1 MVRFFN
7 RAVWLVSAVFFRLII
22 AFKTF
27 TSAFIIL
34 FSVFTNSK
42 YKRYRPM
49 TISAAS
55 LLSSE
60 FAVGQRFLSDTE
72 SELGLGVVVDVD
84 DRCVHILFPQSEET
98 RVYAKNSAP
107 LSRVVFK
114 VGDSISDQQGQSYTV
129 TGVDEVMGVLK
140 YSVEVDSKGIEVKP
154 IMETRLAANITLAKP
169 LERLLAGRIERSD
182 WYDLRQD
189 ILRMQ
194 SALAGHPLKGLMG
207 ARVDIIEH
215 QLYIAHEVGKRIAPR
230 VLLADE
236 VGLGKTIEAGLIIH
250 QQLLTGKAERVL
262 ILVPDSLQYQWMIE
276 LRRRFNLNFALF
288 DLVRTAAIKEHN
300 PEQNVFATEQCII
313 AGMDLLLDHHD
324 LYEQAIEAGFDLLV
338 VDEAHHL
345 HWDEEQ
351 GGNDKYELIADFAN
365 ETPGVMLLT
374 ATPEQLGTQSHFAR
388 LRLLDPARFDD
399 LEDFITG
406 QDAFAET
413 AAVASLLIEEQPLSA
428 GQIAAL
434 SSLLAISTDELATI
448 NEDEKLR
455 TYALNELL
463 DRHGTGRVLFRN
475 TRESVKGFYG
485 RSSQPHPLP
494 LPEAWID
501 SYQTTGKLREQLW
514 GEENQPDG
522 GWLEDDPRVPWLIN
536 ILKGEL
542 KQQKVLLIARS
553 GATVESLEAVLRLHA
568 GIKTAIFTEQMTLLE
583 RDQASAFFAD
593 SEGAQILLCS
603 EIGSEGRNFQF
614 ASQLILWDLPA
625 NPDTLEQRIG
635 RLDRIGQTQQITLH
649 VPYVKGTAQER
660 LYHWYN
666 SALNM
671 FNQISPTAQNV
682 QEDYIQ
688 TLKPLLEG
696 ADNADSQQALQE
708 VIAAA
713 KQTRLGLEAQL
724 QEGRDRLLEYNSCRP
739 RVAGRIKDAM
749 HDFDSH
755 NLLPKFVERFLAS
768 ANIDHSVQ
776 RDGSWVIT
784 PIDSTEISEYIESL
798 PLGEDGMTL
807 TFERELALQREEID
821 FVTHE
826 HPLMRSIYELASTS
840 TFGNTTVGMLKSAAM
855 PQGTVL
861 LEINF
866 RVETIAP
873 KLLNLPATLSTQNI
887 RVFMSEQ
894 GSDLSARISSEMIM
908 PHIERLDNN
917 RARQVIKARG
927 DIIEQRYYEAED
939 IARRQ
944 LADIGTQ
951 ASARFSQ
958 QWSREIKRL
967 KHLQTI
973 NPNVRPA
980 EIERLE
986 QLQIQGEQALAN
998 LLLVPDSI
1006 RILVAVKP

>member
-1 MVRFFN
+1 
-7 RAVWLVSAVFFRLII
+7 
-22 AFKTF
+22 
-27 TSAFIIL
+27 
-34 FSVFTNSK
+34 
-42 YKRYRPM
+42 M
-49 TISAAS
+49 TISIAA
-55 LLSSE
+55 LQTTE
-60 FAVGQRFLSDTE
+60 FAVGQRYLSDTE
-72 SELGLGVVVDVD
+72 SELGLGVVIDLD

-114 VGDSISDQQGQSYTV
+114 VGDNICDQEGNSYTV
-129 TGVDEVMGVLK
+129 TAVDQVMGVLK
-140 YSVEVDSKGIEVKP
+140 YSFDDIETSHNDAAPVNKS

-169 LERLLAGRIERSD
+169 LERLLAGQIERGD
-182 WYDLRQD
+182 WYELRQD

-288 DLVRTAAIKEHN
+288 DLVRTAAIKEHD

-324 LYEQAIEAGFDLLV
+324 LYEQAMEAGFDLLV

-345 HWDEEQ
+345 HWDEAQ
-351 GGNDKYELIADFAN
+351 GGNDKYELIADFAD

-374 ATPEQLGTQSHFAR
+374 ATPEQLGAQSHFAR
-388 LRLLDPARFDD
+388 LRLLDPDRFDD
-399 LEDFITG
+399 LEEFIAG
-406 QDAFAET
+406 QDAFADT
-413 AAVASLLIEEQPLSA
+413 AAVASILIDDQPLSEA
-428 GQIAAL
+428 QIASL
-434 SSLLAISTDELATI
+434 TSLLAVSPDELKTI

-455 TYALNELL
+455 AYALNELL
-463 DRHGTGRVLFRN
+463 DRHGTGRILFRN

-485 RSSQPHPLP
+485 RRSEAHPLP
-494 LPEAWID
+494 LPKSWED
-501 SYQTTGKLREQLW
+501 SYQTNGKLREQLW

-522 GWLEDDPRVPWLIN
+522 AWLEDDPRVPWLID
-536 ILKGEL
+536 ILKSTL
-542 KQQKVLLIARS
+542 KHQKVLLIARS

-583 RDQASAFFAD
+583 RDQAAAFFAD
-593 SEGAQILLCS
+593 TEGAQILLCS

-660 LYHWYN
+660 LYHWYE
-666 SALNM
+666 SALNI

-682 QEDYIQ
+682 QEQFIQ

-696 ADNADSQQALQE
+696 ADTAENGVLLQTL
-708 VIAAA
+708 ITDA
-713 KQTRLGLEAQL
+713 KQLRLGLEATL
-724 QEGRDRLLEYNSCRP
+724 QAGRDRLLEYNSCRP

-749 HDFDSH
+749 HDFDNH
-755 NLLPKFVERFLAS
+755 NLLPQFIERFFAS
-768 ANIDHSVQ
+768 ANIDHNIQ
-776 RDGSWVIT
+776 RDGSWVIA
-784 PIDSTEISEYIESL
+784 PIDSTEISDYIDGL
-798 PLGEDGMTL
+798 PLGDEDGMTL
-807 TFERELALQREEID
+807 TFEREQALNREDIEFI
-821 FVTHE
+821 THE
-826 HPLMRSIYELASTS
+826 HPLMRAIYELASTS
-840 TFGNTTVGMLKSAAM
+840 TFGNTTVAMLKSATV
-855 PQGTVL
+855 PQGMLMIEV
-861 LEINF
+861 NF
-866 RVETIAP
+866 RVEAIAP
-873 KLLNLPATLSTQNI
+873 KVLNLPATLPAQSI
-887 RVFMSEQ
+887 RVFISEH
-894 GSDLSARISSEMIM
+894 GSDLSARISSDMIL
-908 PHIERLDNN
+908 PHVERLDKN

-927 DIIEQRYYEAED
+927 EVIEQRYYEAEE
-939 IARRQ
+939 IARAQ
-944 LADIGTQ
+944 LIEIGAQ
-951 ASARFSQ
+951 ASQRFSQ

-986 QLQIQGEQALAN
+986 QLQAQGEQALST
-998 LLLVPDSI
+998 LSLVPDSI
-1006 RILVAVKP
+1006 RVLVAVKP

>member
-1 MVRFFN
+1 
-7 RAVWLVSAVFFRLII
+7 
-22 AFKTF
+22 
-27 TSAFIIL
+27 
-34 FSVFTNSK
+34 
-42 YKRYRPM
+42 M

-60 FAVGQRFLSDTE
+60 FAVGQRYLSDTE
-72 SELGLGVVVDVD
+72 SELGLGVVIDVD

-114 VGDSISDQQGQSYTV
+114 IGDSIADQQGNNYTV

-140 YSVEVDSKGIEVKP
+140 YSVEDDEQGVEVKP

-215 QLYIAHEVGKRIAPR
+215 QLYIAHEVGKRLAPR

-288 DLVRTAAIKEHN
+288 DLVRTAAIKEHD

-313 AGMDLLLDHHD
+313 AGMDLLLDHDD

-345 HWDEEQ
+345 HWDEAQ
-351 GGNDKYELIADFAN
+351 GGNDKYELVADFAN

-374 ATPEQLGTQSHFAR
+374 ATPEQLGAQSHFAR
-388 LRLLDPARFDD
+388 LRLLDPNRFDD
-399 LEDFITG
+399 LDAFIES

-413 AAVASLLIEEQPLSA
+413 AAVANILIEDKPLSSN
-428 GQIAAL
+428 QIEAL
-434 SSLLAISTDELATI
+434 SGLLDISTEELANI

-455 TYALNELL
+455 NYALNELL

-485 RSSQPHPLP
+485 RSSQAHPLP

-522 GWLEDDPRVPWLIN
+522 GWLEDDPRVPWLID

-542 KQQKVLLIARS
+542 KQEKVLLIARS

-583 RDQASAFFAD
+583 RDQAAAFFAD
-593 SEGAQILLCS
+593 REGAQILLCS

-635 RLDRIGQTQQITLH
+635 RLDRIGQTQRITLH
-649 VPYVKGTAQER
+649 VPYVESTAQER

-666 SALNM
+666 SALNI
-671 FNQISPTAQNV
+671 FNQISPTAQSV
-682 QEDYIQ
+682 QEEYIQ

-696 ADNADSQQALQE
+696 ADTADNQQALQA
-708 VIAAA
+708 VIAEA

-724 QEGRDRLLEYNSCRP
+724 QAGRDRLLEYNSCRP
-739 RVAGRIKDAM
+739 RVASRIKDAM
-749 HDFDSH
+749 VDFDSH
-755 NLLPKFVERFLAS
+755 NLLPQFVERFLAS

-776 RDGSWVIT
+776 RDGSWVIA
-784 PIDSTEISEYIESL
+784 PIDSNEVNEYMESL
-798 PLGEDGMTL
+798 PLGEDGMSL
-807 TFERELALQREEID
+807 TFERKLALQREEID
-821 FVTHE
+821 FITHE
-826 HPLMRSIYELASTS
+826 HPLMRAIYELASTS

-873 KLLNLPATLSTQNI
+873 KVLNLPATLPTQNI

-894 GSDLSARISSEMIM
+894 GGDLSSRISAEMIM
-908 PHIERLDNN
+908 PYIERLDNN

-927 DIIEQRYYEAED
+927 DVIEQRYYDAED
-939 IARRQ
+939 IARAQ
-944 LADIGTQ
+944 LAEIGAQ
-951 ASARFSQ
+951 ASSRFTQ

-973 NPNVRPA
+973 NPNVRDS

-986 QLQIQGEQALAN
+986 QLQAQGEQALAS
-998 LLLVPDSI
+998 LSLVPDSI

>member
-1 MVRFFN
+1 
-7 RAVWLVSAVFFRLII
+7 
-22 AFKTF
+22 
-27 TSAFIIL
+27 
-34 FSVFTNSK
+34 
-42 YKRYRPM
+42 M

-55 LLSSE
+55 LHSSE
-60 FAVGQRFLSDTE
+60 FAVGQRYLSDTE
-72 SELGLGVVVDVD
+72 SELGLGVVIDLD
-84 DRCVHILFPQSEET
+84 DRCVHILFPQSEEM
-98 RVYAKNSAP
+98 RVYAKMSAP

-114 VGDSISDQQGQSYTV
+114 VGDSISDQQGHNYTV

-140 YSVEVDSKGIEVKP
+140 YSVNNPDGGAVSKG

-182 WYDLRQD
+182 WYELRQD

-288 DLVRTAAIKEHN
+288 DLVRTAAIREHD

-313 AGMDLLLDHHD
+313 AGMDLLLDHPD
-324 LYEQAIEAGFDLLV
+324 LYDQAMEAGFDLLV

-345 HWDEEQ
+345 HWNEAE
-351 GGNDKYELIADFAN
+351 GGNEKYDLVADFAE
-365 ETPGVMLLT
+365 ETAGVLLLT
-374 ATPEQLGTQSHFAR
+374 ATPEQLGVQSHFAR
-388 LRLLDPARFDD
+388 LRLLDADRFDD
-399 LEDFITG
+399 LDEFIDG
-406 QDAFAET
+406 QEAFAQT
-413 AAVASLLIEEQPLSA
+413 AAVAATLIEDKPLTAS
-428 GQIAAL
+428 QIAAL
-434 SSLLAISTDELATI
+434 TNLLSVTEDELSTI
-448 NEDEKLR
+448 NEDDKLR

-485 RSSQPHPLP
+485 RSSTAHPLP
-494 LPEAWID
+494 LPDTWVN

-522 GWLEDDPRVPWLIN
+522 GWLEDEPRVPWLIN

-542 KQQKVLLIARS
+542 KHQKVLLIARS

-583 RDQASAFFAD
+583 RDQASAYFAD

-625 NPDTLEQRIG
+625 NPDILEQRIG
-635 RLDRIGQTQQITLH
+635 RLDRIGQTQKITLH
-649 VPYVKGTAQER
+649 VPYIQGTAQER
-660 LYHWYN
+660 LYHWYD
-666 SALNM
+666 SALNI
-671 FNQISPTAQNV
+671 FNQISPTAQSV
-682 QEDYIQ
+682 QELYIQ

-696 ADNADSQQALQE
+696 ADNADNRLILQDL
-708 VIAAA
+708 IADA
-713 KQTRLGLEAQL
+713 KQTRLGLESQL
-724 QEGRDRLLEYNSCRP
+724 QSGRDRLLEYNSCRP
-739 RVAGRIKDAM
+739 RVAGRIADAM
-749 HDFDSH
+749 RDFDGN

-768 ANIDHSVQ
+768 ANIDYSVQ
-776 RDGSWVIT
+776 RDGSWVIS
-784 PIDSTEISEYIESL
+784 PVDSTEISEYIEGL
-798 PLGEDGMTL
+798 PLGEEDGMTL
-807 TFERELALQREEID
+807 TFERELALAREEIE
-821 FVTHE
+821 FITHE
-826 HPLMRSIYELASTS
+826 HPLMRAIYELANTS

-855 PQGTVL
+855 PQGMVM
-861 LEINF
+861 LEVNF
-866 RVETIAP
+866 RVEAIAP
-873 KLLNLPATLSTQNI
+873 KILNLPATLSAQSI
-887 RVFMSEQ
+887 RVFISEQ
-894 GSDLSARISSEMIM
+894 GSDLSARISSDMIM
-908 PHIERLDNN
+908 PHIERLDKN

-927 DIIEQRYYEAED
+927 DVIEQRYYEAEA
-939 IARRQ
+939 IAKAQ
-944 LADIGTQ
+944 LAEIGTQ
-951 ASARFSQ
+951 ASMRFSQ
-958 QWSREIKRL
+958 QWS
-967 KHLQTI
+967 
-973 NPNVRPA
+973 
-980 EIERLE
+980 
-986 QLQIQGEQALAN
+986 
-998 LLLVPDSI
+998 
-1006 RILVAVKP
+1006 

>member
-1 MVRFFN
+1 
-7 RAVWLVSAVFFRLII
+7 
-22 AFKTF
+22 
-27 TSAFIIL
+27 
-34 FSVFTNSK
+34 
-42 YKRYRPM
+42 M

-55 LLSSE
+55 LHSTE
-60 FAVGQRFLSDTE
+60 FAVGQRYLSDTE
-72 SELGLGVVVDVD
+72 SELGLGVVIDVD

-98 RVYAKNSAP
+98 RVYAKSSAP

-114 VGDSISDQQGQSYTV
+114 IGDSICDQAGLNHTV
-129 TGVDEVMGVLK
+129 TAVDEVMGVLK
-140 YSVEVDSKGIEVKP
+140 YSVDGHEKG

-169 LERLLAGRIERSD
+169 LERLLAGRIERGD
-182 WYDLRQD
+182 WYELRQD

-194 SALAGHPLKGLMG
+194 AALAGHPLKGLMG

-288 DLVRTAAIKEHN
+288 DLVRTASIKEHD
-300 PEQNVFATEQCII
+300 PEQNVFLTEQCII

-324 LYEQAIEAGFDLLV
+324 LYEQAMEAGFDLLV

-345 HWDEEQ
+345 HWDEAQ
-351 GGNDKYELIADFAN
+351 GGNDKYELIADFAD
-365 ETPGVMLLT
+365 ETAGVMLLT
-374 ATPEQLGTQSHFAR
+374 ATPEQLGVQSHFAR
-388 LRLLDPARFDD
+388 LRLLDSDRFDD
-399 LEDFITG
+399 LDEFIAG

-413 AAVASLLIEEQPLSA
+413 AAVAGTLIEDKPLSPAQISALTSLLSVSA
-428 GQIAAL
+428 
-434 SSLLAISTDELATI
+434 DELATI
-448 NEDEKLR
+448 NEDDKLR

-463 DRHGTGRVLFRN
+463 DRHGTGRILFRN

-485 RSSQPHPLP
+485 RSSEPYPLP
-494 LPEAWID
+494 LPAAWQD

-542 KQQKVLLIARS
+542 KHKKVLLIARS

-583 RDQASAFFAD
+583 RDQAAAFFAD

-649 VPYVKGTAQER
+649 VPYVQGTAQER
-660 LYHWYN
+660 LYHWYD

-671 FNQISPTAQNV
+671 FNQISPTAQSV
-682 QEDYIQ
+682 QEQYIQ

-696 ADNADSQQALQE
+696 ADTADNRVILQE
-708 VIAAA
+708 IIADAL
-713 KQTRLGLEAQL
+713 QTRLGLEAQL
-724 QEGRDRLLEYNSCRP
+724 QAGRDRLLEYNSCRP
-739 RVAGRIKDAM
+739 RVAGRIADAM
-749 HDFDSH
+749 RDFDGH
-755 NLLPKFVERFLAS
+755 NVLPQFIERFLAS
-768 ANIDHSVQ
+768 ANIDHSIQ
-776 RDGSWVIT
+776 RDGSWVLA
-784 PIDSTEISEYIESL
+784 PLDSTEISEYIEGL
-798 PLGEDGMTL
+798 PLGEEGMTL
-807 TFERELALQREEID
+807 TFEREQALQREDIEFI
-821 FVTHE
+821 THE
-826 HPLMRSIYELASTS
+826 HPLMSAIYELASSS
-840 TFGNTTVGMLKSAAM
+840 TFGNTTVAMLKSAAM
-855 PQGTVL
+855 PQGMIM
-861 LEINF
+861 LEVNF
-866 RVETIAP
+866 RVEAIAP
-873 KLLNLPATLSTQNI
+873 KVLNLPATLSAQNI
-887 RVFMSEQ
+887 RVFISEQ
-894 GSDLSARISSEMIM
+894 GSDLSARISAEMIM
-908 PHIERLDNN
+908 PHIERLDKT
-917 RARQVIKARG
+917 RARQVIKVRG
-927 DIIEQRYYEAED
+927 DVIEQRYYEAEV
-939 IARRQ
+939 IARQQ
-944 LADIGTQ
+944 LTDIGEQ

-986 QLQIQGEQALAN
+986 QLQAQGEQALAN
-998 LLLVPDSI
+998 LSLVPDSI
-1006 RILVAVKP
+1006 RVLVAVKP

>member
-1 MVRFFN
+1 
-7 RAVWLVSAVFFRLII
+7 
-22 AFKTF
+22 
-27 TSAFIIL
+27 
-34 FSVFTNSK
+34 
-42 YKRYRPM
+42 M
-49 TISAAS
+49 TISTAS
-55 LLSSE
+55 IHSSE
-60 FAVGQRFLSDTE
+60 FAVGQRYLSDTE
-72 SELGLGVVVDVD
+72 SELGLGVVIDLD

-98 RVYAKNSAP
+98 RVYAKMSAP

-114 VGDSISDQQGQSYTV
+114 IGDSISDQEGHSYTV
-129 TGVDEVMGVLK
+129 TGVTEVMGVLK
-140 YSVEVDSKGIEVKP
+140 YSVETDEVETDSVETSSIDGSAQEAASKGTAHKG

-169 LERLLAGRIERSD
+169 LERLLAGQVERSD
-182 WYDLRQD
+182 WYELRQD

-288 DLVRTAAIKEHN
+288 DLVRTAAIKEHD

-313 AGMDLLLDHHD
+313 AGMDLLLDHPD
-324 LYEQAIEAGFDLLV
+324 LYDQAMEAGFDLLV

-345 HWDEEQ
+345 HWNETE
-351 GGNDKYELIADFAN
+351 GGNEKYDLVADFAE
-365 ETPGVMLLT
+365 ETAGVLLLT
-374 ATPEQLGTQSHFAR
+374 ATPEQLGVQSHFAR
-388 LRLLDPARFDD
+388 LRLLDADRFDD
-399 LEDFITG
+399 LDDFIDG
-406 QDAFAET
+406 QEAFAQT
-413 AAVASLLIEEQPLSA
+413 ATVASTLIENEPLSA
-428 GQIAAL
+428 SQIAAL
-434 SSLLAISTDELATI
+434 TSLLAVSEDELATI
-448 NEDEKLR
+448 NEDDKLR

-485 RSSQPHPLP
+485 RSSTPHPLP
-494 LPEAWID
+494 LPDTWIN
-501 SYQTTGKLREQLW
+501 SYQTVGKLREQLW

-522 GWLEDDPRVPWLIN
+522 GWLEDEPRVPWLIN

-583 RDQASAFFAD
+583 RDQASAYFAD
-593 SEGAQILLCS
+593 LEGAQILLCS

-649 VPYVKGTAQER
+649 VPYIQGTAQER
-660 LYHWYN
+660 LYHWYD
-666 SALNM
+666 SALNI
-671 FNQISPTAQNV
+671 FNQISPTAQSV
-682 QEDYIQ
+682 QELFIQ

-696 ADNADSQQALQE
+696 ADTADNRIILQE
-708 VIAAA
+708 LITDA
-713 KQTRLGLEAQL
+713 KQTRLGLESQL
-724 QEGRDRLLEYNSCRP
+724 QTGRDRLLEYNSCRP
-739 RVAGRIKDAM
+739 GVAGRIAEAM
-749 HDFDSH
+749 HDFDSN
-755 NLLPKFVERFLAS
+755 NLLPQFVERFLAS
-768 ANIDHSVQ
+768 ANIEYSVQ
-776 RDGSWVIT
+776 RDGSWVIS
-784 PIDSTEISEYIESL
+784 PVDSTEISDYIEGL
-798 PLGEDGMTL
+798 PLGEEDGMTL
-807 TFERELALQREEID
+807 TFERELALAREEID
-821 FVTHE
+821 FITHE
-826 HPLMRSIYELASTS
+826 HPLMRAIYELANTS

-855 PQGTVL
+855 PQGMVM

-866 RVETIAP
+866 RVEAIAP
-873 KLLNLPATLSTQNI
+873 KILNLPATLPAQNI
-887 RVFMSEQ
+887 RVFISEQ

-908 PHIERLDNN
+908 PHIERLDKN

-927 DIIEQRYYEAED
+927 DVIEQRYYEAEA
-939 IARRQ
+939 IAKAQ
-944 LADIGTQ
+944 LAEIGMQ
-951 ASARFSQ
+951 ASSRFSQ
-958 QWSREIKRL
+958 QWSREVKRL

-986 QLQIQGEQALAN
+986 QLQMQGEQALAR
-998 LLLVPDSI
+998 LSLVPDSI
-1006 RILVAVKP
+1006 RVLVSVKP

>member
-1 MVRFFN
+1 
-7 RAVWLVSAVFFRLII
+7 
-22 AFKTF
+22 
-27 TSAFIIL
+27 
-34 FSVFTNSK
+34 
-42 YKRYRPM
+42 M

-60 FAVGQRFLSDTE
+60 FAVGQRYLSDTE
-72 SELGLGVVVDVD
+72 SELGLGVVIDVD

-114 VGDSISDQQGQSYTV
+114 IGDSIADQQGNNYTV

-140 YSVEVDSKGIEVKP
+140 YSVEDDEQGVEVKP

-215 QLYIAHEVGKRIAPR
+215 QLYIAHEVGKRLAPR

-288 DLVRTAAIKEHN
+288 DLVRTAAIKEHD

-313 AGMDLLLDHHD
+313 AGMDLLLDHDD

-345 HWDEEQ
+345 HWDEAQ
-351 GGNDKYELIADFAN
+351 GGNDKYELVADFAN

-374 ATPEQLGTQSHFAR
+374 ATPEQLGAQSHFAR
-388 LRLLDPARFDD
+388 LRLLDPNRFDD
-399 LEDFITG
+399 LDAFIES

-413 AAVASLLIEEQPLSA
+413 AAVANILIEDKPLSSN
-428 GQIAAL
+428 QIEAL
-434 SSLLAISTDELATI
+434 SGLLDISTEELANI

-455 TYALNELL
+455 NYALNELL

-485 RSSQPHPLP
+485 RSSQAHPLP

-522 GWLEDDPRVPWLIN
+522 GWLEDDPRVPWLID

-542 KQQKVLLIARS
+542 KQEKVLLIARS

-583 RDQASAFFAD
+583 RDQAAAFFAD
-593 SEGAQILLCS
+593 REGAQILLCS

-635 RLDRIGQTQQITLH
+635 RLDRIGQTQRITLH
-649 VPYVKGTAQER
+649 VPYVESTAQER

-666 SALNM
+666 SALNI
-671 FNQISPTAQNV
+671 FNQISPTAQSV
-682 QEDYIQ
+682 QEEYIQ

-696 ADNADSQQALQE
+696 ADTADNQQALQA
-708 VIAAA
+708 VITEA

-724 QEGRDRLLEYNSCRP
+724 QAGRDRLLEYNSCRP
-739 RVAGRIKDAM
+739 RVASRIKDAM
-749 HDFDSH
+749 VDFDSH
-755 NLLPKFVERFLAS
+755 NLLPQFVERFLAS

-776 RDGSWVIT
+776 RDGSWVIA
-784 PIDSTEISEYIESL
+784 PIDSNEVNEYMESL
-798 PLGEDGMTL
+798 PLGEDGMSL
-807 TFERELALQREEID
+807 TFERKLALQREEID
-821 FVTHE
+821 FITHE
-826 HPLMRSIYELASTS
+826 HPLMRAIYELASTS

-873 KLLNLPATLSTQNI
+873 KVLNLPATLPTQNI

-894 GSDLSARISSEMIM
+894 GGDLSSRISAEMIM
-908 PHIERLDNN
+908 PYIERLDNN

-927 DIIEQRYYEAED
+927 DVIEQRYCDAED
-939 IARRQ
+939 IARAQ
-944 LADIGTQ
+944 LAEIGAQ
-951 ASARFSQ
+951 ASSRFTQ

-973 NPNVRPA
+973 NPNVRSS

-986 QLQIQGEQALAN
+986 QLQAQGEQALAS
-998 LLLVPDSI
+998 LSLVPDSI

>member
-1 MVRFFN
+1 
-7 RAVWLVSAVFFRLII
+7 
-22 AFKTF
+22 
-27 TSAFIIL
+27 
-34 FSVFTNSK
+34 
-42 YKRYRPM
+42 M

-55 LLSSE
+55 LHSSE
-60 FAVGQRFLSDTE
+60 FAVGQRHLSDTE
-72 SELGLGVVVDVD
+72 SELGLGVVIDVD

-98 RVYAKNSAP
+98 RVYAKSSAP

-114 VGDSISDQQGQSYTV
+114 VGDSICDQEGRSYTV
-129 TGVDEVMGVLK
+129 TAVDEVMGVLK
-140 YSVEVDSKGIEVKP
+140 YGVDEHEKG

-169 LERLLAGRIERSD
+169 LERLLAGRVERGD

-194 SALAGHPLKGLMG
+194 SALAGHPLRGLMG

-250 QQLLTGKAERVL
+250 QQLLTGKAARVL

-288 DLVRTAAIKEHN
+288 DLVRTAAIKEHD

-313 AGMDLLLDHHD
+313 AGMDLLLDHPD
-324 LYEQAIEAGFDLLV
+324 LYDQAMEAGFDLLV

-345 HWDEEQ
+345 HWDEAT
-351 GGNDKYELIADFAN
+351 GGNEKYDLIADFAE

-374 ATPEQLGTQSHFAR
+374 ATPEQLGVQSHFAR
-388 LRLLDPARFDD
+388 LRLLDSDRFDD
-399 LEDFITG
+399 LDEFIAG
-406 QDAFAET
+406 QEAFAET
-413 AAVASLLIEEQPLSA
+413 AAVAGVLIEDKPLNDK
-428 GQIAAL
+428 QIAAL
-434 SSLLAISTDELATI
+434 TSLLDLSADELAPI
-448 NEDEKLR
+448 NEDDKLR

-485 RSSQPHPLP
+485 RSSQPYPLP
-494 LPEAWID
+494 LPNAWQD

-514 GEENQPDG
+514 GEENEPDG
-522 GWLEDDPRVPWLIN
+522 SWLEDDPRVPWLID

-542 KQQKVLLIARS
+542 KHQKVLLIARS

-583 RDQASAFFAD
+583 RDQAAAFFAD
-593 SEGAQILLCS
+593 REGAQILLCS

-635 RLDRIGQTQQITLH
+635 RLDRIGQTEQITLH
-649 VPYVKGTAQER
+649 VPYVEGTAQER

-671 FNQISPTAQNV
+671 FNQISPTAQSV
-682 QEDYIQ
+682 QEQYIQ
-688 TLKPLLEG
+688 ILKPLLEG
-696 ADNADSQQALQE
+696 ADTAENRTALNDLIADALQM
-708 VIAAA
+708 
-713 KQTRLGLEAQL
+713 RLALEAQL

-739 RVAGRIKDAM
+739 RVAGRIADAM
-749 HDFDSH
+749 RDFDAH
-755 NLLPKFVERFLAS
+755 NLLPQFIERFLAS
-768 ANIDHSVQ
+768 ANVDYSIQ
-776 RDGSWVIT
+776 RDGSWVLA
-784 PIDSTEISEYIESL
+784 PLDSNEVSEYIEGL
-798 PLGEDGMTL
+798 PLGDEEEGMTL
-807 TFERELALQREEID
+807 TFERERALQREDIEFI
-821 FVTHE
+821 THE
-826 HPLMRSIYELASTS
+826 HPLMRAIYELASTS
-840 TFGNTTVGMLKSAAM
+840 TFGNTTVAMLKSNAI
-855 PQGTVL
+855 PQGMIM
-861 LEINF
+861 LEVHF
-866 RVETIAP
+866 RVEAIAP
-873 KLLNLPATLSTQNI
+873 KLLNLPAMLPTQNI
-887 RVFMSEQ
+887 RVFISEQ

-908 PHIERLDNN
+908 PHIDRLDKT
-917 RARQVIKARG
+917 RARQVVKMRS
-927 DIIEQRYYEAED
+927 DVIESRYYEAEE
-939 IARRQ
+939 IARAQ
-944 LADIGTQ
+944 LADIGKQ

-967 KHLQTI
+967 KHLQSI
-973 NPNVRPA
+973 NPNVRPE

-986 QLQIQGEQALAN
+986 QLQAQGEQALAN
-998 LLLVPDSI
+998 LSLVPDSI
-1006 RILVAVKP
+1006 RVLVTVKP

>member
-1 MVRFFN
+1 
-7 RAVWLVSAVFFRLII
+7 
-22 AFKTF
+22 
-27 TSAFIIL
+27 
-34 FSVFTNSK
+34 
-42 YKRYRPM
+42 M

-60 FAVGQRFLSDTE
+60 FAVGQRYLSDTE
-72 SELGLGVVVDVD
+72 SELGLGVVIDVD

-114 VGDSISDQQGQSYTV
+114 IGDSIADQQGNNYTV

-140 YSVEVDSKGIEVKP
+140 YSVEDDEQGVEVKP

-215 QLYIAHEVGKRIAPR
+215 QLYIAHEVGKRLAPR

-288 DLVRTAAIKEHN
+288 DLVRTAAIKEHD

-313 AGMDLLLDHHD
+313 AGMDLLLDHDD

-345 HWDEEQ
+345 HWDEAQ
-351 GGNDKYELIADFAN
+351 GGNDKYELVADFAN

-374 ATPEQLGTQSHFAR
+374 ATPEQLGAQSHFAR
-388 LRLLDPARFDD
+388 LRLLDPNRFDD
-399 LEDFITG
+399 LDAFIES

-413 AAVASLLIEEQPLSA
+413 AAVANILIEDKPLSSN
-428 GQIAAL
+428 QIEAL
-434 SSLLAISTDELATI
+434 SGLLDISTEELANI

-455 TYALNELL
+455 NYALNELL

-485 RSSQPHPLP
+485 RSSQAHPLP

-522 GWLEDDPRVPWLIN
+522 GWLEDDPRVPWLID

-542 KQQKVLLIARS
+542 KQEKVLLIARS

-583 RDQASAFFAD
+583 RDQAAAFFAD
-593 SEGAQILLCS
+593 REGAQILLCS

-635 RLDRIGQTQQITLH
+635 RLDRIGQTQRITLH
-649 VPYVKGTAQER
+649 VPYVESTAQER

-666 SALNM
+666 SALNI
-671 FNQISPTAQNV
+671 FNQISPTAQSV
-682 QEDYIQ
+682 QEEYIQ

-696 ADNADSQQALQE
+696 ADTADNQQALQA
-708 VIAAA
+708 VITEA

-724 QEGRDRLLEYNSCRP
+724 QAGRDRLLEYNSCRP
-739 RVAGRIKDAM
+739 RVASRIKDAM
-749 HDFDSH
+749 VDFDSH
-755 NLLPKFVERFLAS
+755 NLLPQFVERFLAS

-776 RDGSWVIT
+776 RDGSWVIA
-784 PIDSTEISEYIESL
+784 PIDSNEVNEYMESL
-798 PLGEDGMTL
+798 PLGEDGMSL
-807 TFERELALQREEID
+807 TFERKLALQREEID
-821 FVTHE
+821 FITHE
-826 HPLMRSIYELASTS
+826 HPLMRAIYELASTS

-873 KLLNLPATLSTQNI
+873 KVLNLPATLPTQNI

-894 GSDLSARISSEMIM
+894 GGDLSSRISAEMIM
-908 PHIERLDNN
+908 PYIERLDNN

-927 DIIEQRYYEAED
+927 DVIEQRYYDAED
-939 IARRQ
+939 IARAQ
-944 LADIGTQ
+944 LAEIGAQ
-951 ASARFSQ
+951 ASSRFTQ

-973 NPNVRPA
+973 NPNVRDS

-986 QLQIQGEQALAN
+986 QLQAQGEQALAS
-998 LLLVPDSI
+998 LSLVPDSI

>member
-1 MVRFFN
+1 
-7 RAVWLVSAVFFRLII
+7 
-22 AFKTF
+22 
-27 TSAFIIL
+27 
-34 FSVFTNSK
+34 
-42 YKRYRPM
+42 M

-60 FAVGQRFLSDTE
+60 FAVGQRYLSDTE
-72 SELGLGVVVDVD
+72 SELGLGVVIDVD

-114 VGDSISDQQGQSYTV
+114 IGDSIADQQGNNYTV

-140 YSVEVDSKGIEVKP
+140 YSVEDDEQGVEVKP

-215 QLYIAHEVGKRIAPR
+215 QLYIAHEVGKRLAPR

-288 DLVRTAAIKEHN
+288 DLVRTAAIKEHD

-313 AGMDLLLDHHD
+313 AGMDLLLDHDD

-345 HWDEEQ
+345 HWDEAQ
-351 GGNDKYELIADFAN
+351 GGNDKYELVADFAN
-365 ETPGVMLLT
+365 ETLGVMLLT
-374 ATPEQLGTQSHFAR
+374 ATPEQLGAQSHFAR
-388 LRLLDPARFDD
+388 LRLLDPNRFDD
-399 LEDFITG
+399 LDAFIES

-413 AAVASLLIEEQPLSA
+413 AAVANILIEDKPLSSN
-428 GQIAAL
+428 QIEAL
-434 SSLLAISTDELATI
+434 SGLLDISTEELANI

-455 TYALNELL
+455 NYALNELL

-485 RSSQPHPLP
+485 RSSQAHPLP

-522 GWLEDDPRVPWLIN
+522 GWLEDDPRVPWLID

-542 KQQKVLLIARS
+542 KQEKVLLIARS

-583 RDQASAFFAD
+583 RDQAAAFFAD
-593 SEGAQILLCS
+593 REGAQILLCS

-635 RLDRIGQTQQITLH
+635 RLDRIGQTQRITLH
-649 VPYVKGTAQER
+649 VPYVESTAQER

-666 SALNM
+666 SALNI
-671 FNQISPTAQNV
+671 FNQISPTAQSV
-682 QEDYIQ
+682 QEEYIQ

-696 ADNADSQQALQE
+696 ADTADNQQALQA
-708 VIAAA
+708 VITEA

-724 QEGRDRLLEYNSCRP
+724 QAGRDRLLEYNSCRP
-739 RVAGRIKDAM
+739 RVASRIKDAM
-749 HDFDSH
+749 VDFDSH
-755 NLLPKFVERFLAS
+755 NLLPQFVERFLAS

-776 RDGSWVIT
+776 RDGSWVIA
-784 PIDSTEISEYIESL
+784 PIDSNEVNEYMESL
-798 PLGEDGMTL
+798 PLGEDGMSL
-807 TFERELALQREEID
+807 TFERKLALQREEID
-821 FVTHE
+821 FITHE
-826 HPLMRSIYELASTS
+826 HPLMRAIYELASTS

-873 KLLNLPATLSTQNI
+873 KVLNLPATLPTQNI

-894 GSDLSARISSEMIM
+894 GGDLSSRISAEMIM
-908 PHIERLDNN
+908 PYIERLDNN

-927 DIIEQRYYEAED
+927 DVIEQRYCDAED
-939 IARRQ
+939 IARAQ
-944 LADIGTQ
+944 LAEIGAQ
-951 ASARFSQ
+951 ASSRFTQ

-973 NPNVRPA
+973 NPNVRSS

-986 QLQIQGEQALAN
+986 QLQAQGEQALAS
-998 LLLVPDSI
+998 LSLVPDSI

>member
-1 MVRFFN
+1 
-7 RAVWLVSAVFFRLII
+7 
-22 AFKTF
+22 
-27 TSAFIIL
+27 
-34 FSVFTNSK
+34 
-42 YKRYRPM
+42 M
-49 TISAAS
+49 TISIAA
-55 LLSSE
+55 LQTTE
-60 FAVGQRFLSDTE
+60 FAVGQRYLSDTE
-72 SELGLGVVVDVD
+72 SELGLGVVIDLD

-114 VGDSISDQQGQSYTV
+114 VGDNICDQEGNSYTV
-129 TGVDEVMGVLK
+129 TAVDQVMGVLK
-140 YSVEVDSKGIEVKP
+140 YSFDDIETSHNDAAPVNKS

-169 LERLLAGRIERSD
+169 LERLLAGQIERGD
-182 WYDLRQD
+182 WYELRQD

-288 DLVRTAAIKEHN
+288 DLVRTAAIKEHD

-324 LYEQAIEAGFDLLV
+324 LYEQAMEAGFDLLV

-345 HWDEEQ
+345 HWDEAQ
-351 GGNDKYELIADFAN
+351 GGNDKYELIADFAD

-374 ATPEQLGTQSHFAR
+374 ATPEQLGAQSHFAR
-388 LRLLDPARFDD
+388 LRLLDPDRFDD
-399 LEDFITG
+399 LEAFIAG
-406 QDAFAET
+406 QDAFADT
-413 AAVASLLIEEQPLSA
+413 AAVASILIDDQPLSEA
-428 GQIAAL
+428 QIASL
-434 SSLLAISTDELATI
+434 TSLLAVSPDELKTI

-455 TYALNELL
+455 AYALNELL
-463 DRHGTGRVLFRN
+463 DRHGTGRILFRN

-485 RSSQPHPLP
+485 RRSEAHPLP
-494 LPEAWID
+494 LPKSWED
-501 SYQTTGKLREQLW
+501 SYQTNGKLREQLW

-522 GWLEDDPRVPWLIN
+522 AWLEDDPRVPWLID
-536 ILKGEL
+536 ILKSTL
-542 KQQKVLLIARS
+542 KHQKVLLIARS

-583 RDQASAFFAD
+583 RDQAAAFFAD
-593 SEGAQILLCS
+593 TEGAQILLCS

-660 LYHWYN
+660 LYHWYE
-666 SALNM
+666 SALNI

-682 QEDYIQ
+682 QEQFIQ

-696 ADNADSQQALQE
+696 ADTAENGVLLQTL
-708 VIAAA
+708 ITDA
-713 KQTRLGLEAQL
+713 KQLRLGLEATL
-724 QEGRDRLLEYNSCRP
+724 QAGRDRLLEYNSCRP

-749 HDFDSH
+749 HDFDNH
-755 NLLPKFVERFLAS
+755 NLLPQFIERFFAS
-768 ANIDHSVQ
+768 ANIDHNIQ
-776 RDGSWVIT
+776 RDGSWVIA
-784 PIDSTEISEYIESL
+784 PIDSTEISDYIDGL
-798 PLGEDGMTL
+798 PLGDEDGMTL
-807 TFERELALQREEID
+807 TFEREQALNREDIEFI
-821 FVTHE
+821 THE
-826 HPLMRSIYELASTS
+826 HPLMRAIYELASTS
-840 TFGNTTVGMLKSAAM
+840 TFGNTTVAMLKSATV
-855 PQGTVL
+855 PQGMLMIEV
-861 LEINF
+861 NF
-866 RVETIAP
+866 RVEAIAP
-873 KLLNLPATLSTQNI
+873 KVLNLPATLPAQSI
-887 RVFMSEQ
+887 RVFISEH
-894 GSDLSARISSEMIM
+894 GSDLSARISSDMIL
-908 PHIERLDNN
+908 PHVERLDKN

-927 DIIEQRYYEAED
+927 EVIEQRYYEAEE
-939 IARRQ
+939 IARAQ
-944 LADIGTQ
+944 LIEIGAQ
-951 ASARFSQ
+951 ASQRFSQ

-986 QLQIQGEQALAN
+986 QLQAQGEQALST
-998 LLLVPDSI
+998 LSLVPDSI
-1006 RILVAVKP
+1006 RVLVAVKP

>member
-1 MVRFFN
+1 
-7 RAVWLVSAVFFRLII
+7 
-22 AFKTF
+22 
-27 TSAFIIL
+27 
-34 FSVFTNSK
+34 
-42 YKRYRPM
+42 M

-60 FAVGQRFLSDTE
+60 FAVGQRYLSDTE
-72 SELGLGVVVDVD
+72 SELGLGVVIDVD

-114 VGDSISDQQGQSYTV
+114 IGDSIADQQGNNYTV

-140 YSVEVDSKGIEVKP
+140 YSVEDDEQGVQVKP

-215 QLYIAHEVGKRIAPR
+215 QLYIAHEVGKRLAPR

-288 DLVRTAAIKEHN
+288 DLVRTAAIKEHD

-313 AGMDLLLDHHD
+313 AGMDLLLDHDD

-345 HWDEEQ
+345 HWDEAQ
-351 GGNDKYELIADFAN
+351 GGNDKYELVADFAN

-374 ATPEQLGTQSHFAR
+374 ATPEQLGAQSHFAR
-388 LRLLDPARFDD
+388 LRLLDPNRFDD
-399 LEDFITG
+399 LDAFIES

-413 AAVASLLIEEQPLSA
+413 AAVANILIEDKPLSSN
-428 GQIAAL
+428 QIEAL
-434 SSLLAISTDELATI
+434 SGLLDISTEELANI
-448 NEDEKLR
+448 NEDERLR
-455 TYALNELL
+455 NYALNELL

-485 RSSQPHPLP
+485 RSSQSHPLP

-522 GWLEDDPRVPWLIN
+522 GWLEDDPRVPWLID

-542 KQQKVLLIARS
+542 KQEKVLLIARS

-583 RDQASAFFAD
+583 RDQAAAFFAD
-593 SEGAQILLCS
+593 REGAQILLCS

-635 RLDRIGQTQQITLH
+635 RLDRIGQTQRITLH
-649 VPYVKGTAQER
+649 VPYVESTAQER

-666 SALNM
+666 SALNI
-671 FNQISPTAQNV
+671 FNQISPTAQSV
-682 QEDYIQ
+682 QEEYIQ

-696 ADNADSQQALQE
+696 ADTADNQQALQA
-708 VIAAA
+708 VIAEA

-724 QEGRDRLLEYNSCRP
+724 QAGRDRLLEYNSCRP
-739 RVAGRIKDAM
+739 RVASRIKDAM
-749 HDFDSH
+749 VDFDSH
-755 NLLPKFVERFLAS
+755 NLLPQFVERFLAS

-776 RDGSWVIT
+776 RDGSWVIA
-784 PIDSTEISEYIESL
+784 PIDSNEVNEYMESL
-798 PLGEDGMTL
+798 PLGEDGMSL
-807 TFERELALQREEID
+807 TFERKLALQREEID
-821 FVTHE
+821 FITHE
-826 HPLMRSIYELASTS
+826 HPLMRAIYELASTS

-873 KLLNLPATLSTQNI
+873 KVLNLPATLPTQNI

-894 GSDLSARISSEMIM
+894 GGDLSSRISAEMIM
-908 PHIERLDNN
+908 PYIERLDNN

-927 DIIEQRYYEAED
+927 DVIEQRYCDAED
-939 IARRQ
+939 IARAQ
-944 LADIGTQ
+944 LAEIGAQ
-951 ASARFSQ
+951 ASSRFTQ

-973 NPNVRPA
+973 NPNVRSS

-986 QLQIQGEQALAN
+986 QLQAQGEQALAS
-998 LLLVPDSI
+998 LSLVPDSI

>member
-1 MVRFFN
+1 
-7 RAVWLVSAVFFRLII
+7 
-22 AFKTF
+22 
-27 TSAFIIL
+27 
-34 FSVFTNSK
+34 
-42 YKRYRPM
+42 M

-55 LLSSE
+55 LHSTE
-60 FAVGQRFLSDTE
+60 FAVGQRHLSDTE
-72 SELGLGVVVDVD
+72 SELGLGVVIDVD

-98 RVYAKNSAP
+98 RVYAKSSAP

-114 VGDSISDQQGQSYTV
+114 VGDNICDQEGRNYVV
-129 TGVDEVMGVLK
+129 TAVDEVMGVLK
-140 YSVEVDSKGIEVKP
+140 YGVDEHSKG

-169 LERLLAGRIERSD
+169 LERLLAGRIERGD

-288 DLVRTAAIKEHN
+288 DLVRTAAIKEHD

-313 AGMDLLLDHHD
+313 AGMDLLLDHPD
-324 LYEQAIEAGFDLLV
+324 LYDQAMEAGFDLLV

-345 HWDEEQ
+345 HWDEAA
-351 GGNDKYELIADFAN
+351 GGNEKYDLIADFAE

-374 ATPEQLGTQSHFAR
+374 ATPEQLGVQSHFAR
-388 LRLLDPARFDD
+388 LRLLDSDRFDD
-399 LEDFITG
+399 LDEFIAG
-406 QDAFAET
+406 QEAFAET
-413 AAVASLLIEEQPLSA
+413 AAVAGVLIEDKPLND

-434 SSLLAISTDELATI
+434 TSLLDLSADELATI

-485 RSSQPHPLP
+485 RSSQPYPLP
-494 LPEAWID
+494 LPEAWQD

-522 GWLEDDPRVPWLIN
+522 SWLEDDPRVPWLID

-542 KQQKVLLIARS
+542 KHQKVLLIARS

-583 RDQASAFFAD
+583 RDQAAAFFAD

-649 VPYVKGTAQER
+649 VPYVQGTAQER

-671 FNQISPTAQNV
+671 FNQISPTAQSV
-682 QEDYIQ
+682 QEQYIQ
-688 TLKPLLEG
+688 MLKPLLEG
-696 ADNADSQQALQE
+696 ADTAENRDTLKALIAEALQM
-708 VIAAA
+708 
-713 KQTRLGLEAQL
+713 RLALEAQL
-724 QEGRDRLLEYNSCRP
+724 QAGRDRLLEYNSCRP
-739 RVAGRIKDAM
+739 RVAGRIADAM
-749 HDFDSH
+749 RDFDGH
-755 NLLPKFVERFLAS
+755 NVLPQFIERFLAS
-768 ANIDHSVQ
+768 ANVDYSIQ
-776 RDGSWVIT
+776 RDGSWVLA
-784 PIDSTEISEYIESL
+784 PLDSTEISEYIEGL
-798 PLGEDGMTL
+798 PLGDEEEGMTL
-807 TFERELALQREEID
+807 TFERELALQREDIEFIS
-821 FVTHE
+821 HE
-826 HPLMRSIYELASTS
+826 HPLMRAIYELASTS
-840 TFGNTTVGMLKSAAM
+840 TFGNTTVAMLKSNAI
-855 PQGTVL
+855 PQGMIM
-861 LEINF
+861 LEVHF
-866 RVETIAP
+866 RVEAIAP
-873 KLLNLPATLSTQNI
+873 KLLNLPATLPTQNI
-887 RVFMSEQ
+887 RVFISEQ
-894 GSDLSARISSEMIM
+894 GSDLSERISSEMIM
-908 PHIERLDNN
+908 PHIDRLDKT
-917 RARQVIKARG
+917 RARQVVKVRG
-927 DIIEQRYYEAED
+927 DVIESRYYEAEE
-939 IARRQ
+939 IARAQ
-944 LADIGTQ
+944 LADIGEQ

-973 NPNVRPA
+973 NPNVRPE

-986 QLQIQGEQALAN
+986 QLQAQGEQALAN
-998 LLLVPDSI
+998 LSLVPDSI
-1006 RILVAVKP
+1006 RVLVAVKP

>member
-1 MVRFFN
+1 
-7 RAVWLVSAVFFRLII
+7 
-22 AFKTF
+22 
-27 TSAFIIL
+27 
-34 FSVFTNSK
+34 
-42 YKRYRPM
+42 M

-55 LLSSE
+55 LHSSE
-60 FAVGQRFLSDTE
+60 FAVGQRYLSDTE
-72 SELGLGVVVDVD
+72 SELGLGVVIDLD
-84 DRCVHILFPQSEET
+84 DRCVHILFPQSEEM
-98 RVYAKNSAP
+98 RVYAKMSAP

-114 VGDSISDQQGQSYTV
+114 VGDSISDQQGHNYIV

-140 YSVEVDSKGIEVKP
+140 YSVNNPDGRTVSKG

-182 WYDLRQD
+182 WYELRQD

-288 DLVRTAAIKEHN
+288 DLVRTAAIREHD

-313 AGMDLLLDHHD
+313 AGMDLLLDHPD
-324 LYEQAIEAGFDLLV
+324 LYDQAMEAGFDLLV

-345 HWDEEQ
+345 HWNEAE
-351 GGNDKYELIADFAN
+351 GGNEKYDLVADFAE
-365 ETPGVMLLT
+365 ETAGVLLLT
-374 ATPEQLGTQSHFAR
+374 ATPEQLGVQSHFAR
-388 LRLLDPARFDD
+388 LRLLDADRFDD
-399 LEDFITG
+399 LDEFIDG
-406 QDAFAET
+406 QEAFAQT
-413 AAVASLLIEEQPLSA
+413 AAVAATLIEDKPLTAS
-428 GQIAAL
+428 QIAAL
-434 SSLLAISTDELATI
+434 TNLLSVTEDELSTI
-448 NEDEKLR
+448 NEDDKLR

-485 RSSQPHPLP
+485 RSSTAHPLP
-494 LPEAWID
+494 LPDTWIN

-522 GWLEDDPRVPWLIN
+522 GWLEDEPRVPWLIN

-542 KQQKVLLIARS
+542 KHQKVLLIARS

-583 RDQASAFFAD
+583 RDQASAYFAD

-625 NPDTLEQRIG
+625 NPDILEQRIG
-635 RLDRIGQTQQITLH
+635 RLDRIGQTQKITLH
-649 VPYVKGTAQER
+649 VPYIQGTAQER
-660 LYHWYN
+660 LYHWYD
-666 SALNM
+666 SALNI
-671 FNQISPTAQNV
+671 FNQISPTAQSV
-682 QEDYIQ
+682 QELYIQ

-696 ADNADSQQALQE
+696 VDNADNRLILQDL
-708 VIAAA
+708 IADA
-713 KQTRLGLEAQL
+713 KQTRLGLESQL
-724 QEGRDRLLEYNSCRP
+724 QSGRDRLLEYNSCRP
-739 RVAGRIKDAM
+739 RVAGRIADAM
-749 HDFDSH
+749 RDFDGN

-768 ANIDHSVQ
+768 ANIDYSVQ
-776 RDGSWVIT
+776 RDGSWVIS
-784 PIDSTEISEYIESL
+784 PVDSTEISEYIEGL
-798 PLGEDGMTL
+798 PLGEEDGMTL
-807 TFERELALQREEID
+807 TFERELALAREEIE
-821 FVTHE
+821 FITHE
-826 HPLMRSIYELASTS
+826 HPLMRAIYELANTS

-855 PQGTVL
+855 PQGMVM
-861 LEINF
+861 LEVNF
-866 RVETIAP
+866 RVEAIAP
-873 KLLNLPATLSTQNI
+873 KILNLPATLSAQSI
-887 RVFMSEQ
+887 RVFISEQ
-894 GSDLSARISSEMIM
+894 GSDLTARISSEMIM
-908 PHIERLDNN
+908 PHIERLDKN

-927 DIIEQRYYEAED
+927 DVIEQRYYEAEA
-939 IARRQ
+939 IAKAQ
-944 LADIGTQ
+944 LAEIGTQ
-951 ASARFSQ
+951 ASMRFSQ
-958 QWSREIKRL
+958 QWSREVKRL

-986 QLQIQGEQALAN
+986 QLQLQGEQALAT
-998 LLLVPDSI
+998 LSLVPDSI
-1006 RILVAVKP
+1006 RVLVSVKP

>member
-1 MVRFFN
+1 
-7 RAVWLVSAVFFRLII
+7 
-22 AFKTF
+22 
-27 TSAFIIL
+27 
-34 FSVFTNSK
+34 
-42 YKRYRPM
+42 M

-60 FAVGQRFLSDTE
+60 FAVGQRYLSDTE
-72 SELGLGVVVDVD
+72 SELGLGVVIDVD

-114 VGDSISDQQGQSYTV
+114 IGDSIADQQGNNYTV

-140 YSVEVDSKGIEVKP
+140 YSVEDDEQGVEVKP

-215 QLYIAHEVGKRIAPR
+215 QLYIAHEVGKRLAPR

-288 DLVRTAAIKEHN
+288 DLVRTAAIKEHD

-313 AGMDLLLDHHD
+313 AGMDLLLDHDD

-345 HWDEEQ
+345 HWDEAQ
-351 GGNDKYELIADFAN
+351 GGNDKYELVADFAN

-374 ATPEQLGTQSHFAR
+374 ATPEQLGAQSHFAR
-388 LRLLDPARFDD
+388 LRLLDPNRFDD
-399 LEDFITG
+399 LDAFIES

-413 AAVASLLIEEQPLSA
+413 AAVANILIEDKPLSSN
-428 GQIAAL
+428 QIEAL
-434 SSLLAISTDELATI
+434 SGLLDISTEELANI
-448 NEDEKLR
+448 NEDERLR
-455 TYALNELL
+455 NYALNELL

-485 RSSQPHPLP
+485 RSSQSHPLP

-522 GWLEDDPRVPWLIN
+522 GWLEDDPRVPWLID

-542 KQQKVLLIARS
+542 KQEKVLLIARS

-583 RDQASAFFAD
+583 RDQAAAFFAD
-593 SEGAQILLCS
+593 REGAQILLCS

-635 RLDRIGQTQQITLH
+635 RLDRIGQTQRITLH
-649 VPYVKGTAQER
+649 VPYVESTAQER

-666 SALNM
+666 SALNI
-671 FNQISPTAQNV
+671 FNQISPTAQSV
-682 QEDYIQ
+682 QEEYIQ

-696 ADNADSQQALQE
+696 ADTADNQQALQA
-708 VIAAA
+708 VIAEA

-724 QEGRDRLLEYNSCRP
+724 QAGRDRLLEYNSCRP
-739 RVAGRIKDAM
+739 RVASRIKDAM
-749 HDFDSH
+749 VDFDSH
-755 NLLPKFVERFLAS
+755 NLLPQFVERFLAS

-776 RDGSWVIT
+776 RDGSWVIA
-784 PIDSTEISEYIESL
+784 PIDSNEVNEYMESL
-798 PLGEDGMTL
+798 PLGEDGMSL
-807 TFERELALQREEID
+807 TFERKLALQREEID
-821 FVTHE
+821 FITHE
-826 HPLMRSIYELASTS
+826 HPLMRAIYELASTS

-873 KLLNLPATLSTQNI
+873 KVLNLPATLPTQNI

-894 GSDLSARISSEMIM
+894 GGDLSSRISAEMIM
-908 PHIERLDNN
+908 PYIERLDNN

-927 DIIEQRYYEAED
+927 DVIEQRYCDAED
-939 IARRQ
+939 IARAQ
-944 LADIGTQ
+944 LAEIGAQ
-951 ASARFSQ
+951 ASSRFTQ

-973 NPNVRPA
+973 NPNVRSS

-986 QLQIQGEQALAN
+986 QLQAQGEQALAS
-998 LLLVPDSI
+998 LSLVPDSI

>member
-1 MVRFFN
+1 
-7 RAVWLVSAVFFRLII
+7 
-22 AFKTF
+22 
-27 TSAFIIL
+27 
-34 FSVFTNSK
+34 
-42 YKRYRPM
+42 M
-49 TISAAS
+49 TISIAS
-55 LLSSE
+55 LHNTE
-60 FAVGQRFLSDTE
+60 FAVGQRYLSDTE
-72 SELGLGVVVDVD
+72 SELGLGVVIDVD

-114 VGDSISDQQGQSYTV
+114 VGDSISDQAGKSYTV
-129 TGVDEVMGVLK
+129 TAVEEVMGVLK
-140 YSVEVDSKGIEVKP
+140 YSVDEHERG

-169 LERLLAGRIERSD
+169 LERLLAGRIERGD
-182 WYDLRQD
+182 WYELRQD

-288 DLVRTAAIKEHN
+288 DLVRAAAIKEHD

-313 AGMDLLLDHHD
+313 AGMDLLLDHPD
-324 LYEQAIEAGFDLLV
+324 LYDQAMDAGFDLLV

-345 HWDEEQ
+345 HWDEAQ
-351 GGNDKYELIADFAN
+351 GGNDKYDLIADFAE

-374 ATPEQLGTQSHFAR
+374 ATPEQLGAQSHFAR
-388 LRLLDPARFDD
+388 LRLLDPDRFDD
-399 LEDFITG
+399 LDEFIDG
-406 QDAFAET
+406 QEAFAET
-413 AAVASLLIEEQPLSA
+413 AAVAGVLIEDKPLSDS
-428 GQIAAL
+428 QIAAL
-434 SSLLAISTDELATI
+434 SSLLDISLDELATI
-448 NEDEKLR
+448 NDDEKLR

-463 DRHGTGRVLFRN
+463 DRHGTGRILFRN

-485 RSSQPHPLP
+485 RSSQPYPLA
-494 LPEAWID
+494 LPAAWKD
-501 SYQTTGKLREQLW
+501 SYQTNGKLREQLW

-522 GWLEDDPRVPWLIN
+522 GWLEDDPRVPWLID
-536 ILKGEL
+536 ILRGEL
-542 KQQKVLLIARS
+542 KHKKVLLIARS

-583 RDQASAFFAD
+583 RDQAAAFFAD

-635 RLDRIGQTQQITLH
+635 RLDRIGQTQQIMLH
-649 VPYVKGTAQER
+649 VPYVQGTAQER
-660 LYHWYN
+660 LYKWYHD
-666 SALNM
+666 ALNM
-671 FNQISPTAQNV
+671 FNQISPTAQSV
-682 QEDYIQ
+682 QEQYIQ
-688 TLKPLLEG
+688 ELKPMLEG
-696 ADNADSQQALQE
+696 ADTDENRAILQDIIE
-708 VIAAA
+708 EA

-724 QEGRDRLLEYNSCRP
+724 QAGRDRLLEYNSCRP
-739 RVAGRIKDAM
+739 RVAKRIADAM
-749 HDFDSH
+749 RDFDGH
-755 NLLPKFVERFLAS
+755 NLLPQFIERFFAS
-768 ANIDHSVQ
+768 ANIDHNIQ
-776 RDGSWVIT
+776 RDGSWVIA
-784 PIDSTEISEYIESL
+784 PIDSTEISDYIDGL
-798 PLGEDGMTL
+798 PLGDEDGMTL
-807 TFERELALQREEID
+807 TFEREQALQREDIEFI
-821 FVTHE
+821 THE
-826 HPLMRSIYELASTS
+826 HPLMRAIYELASTS
-840 TFGNTTVGMLKSAAM
+840 TFGNTTVAMLKSSAV
-855 PQGTVL
+855 PQGMVL
-861 LEINF
+861 LEVNF
-866 RVETIAP
+866 RVEAIAP
-873 KLLNLPATLSTQNI
+873 RLLNLPATLTTQNI
-887 RVFMSEQ
+887 RVFISEQ
-894 GSDLSARISSEMIM
+894 GSDLSSRISAEMIM
-908 PHIERLDNN
+908 PHIERLDKN
-917 RARQVIKARG
+917 RARQVIKVRG
-927 DIIEQRYYEAED
+927 DVIEQRYYEAEE
-939 IARRQ
+939 IARQQ
-944 LADIGTQ
+944 LAEIGEQ

-967 KHLQTI
+967 QHLQTI

-986 QLQIQGEQALAN
+986 QLKAQGEQALGS

-1006 RILVAVKP
+1006 RVLVAVKP